1 MVDQDASSSA
11 NSPVEESQNEIAA
24 LQRLRNSY
32 RADPTTGADWA
43 VLLAVESTLRDA
55 MDAQNRV

>member
-1 MVDQDASSSA
+1 MVDHDVTSSD
-11 NSPVEESQNEIAA
+11 SPLLPEPQTAIAA

-43 VLLAVESTLRDA
+43 VLLAVESTLKHA
-55 MDAQNRV
+55 LDAQNRV